1 MTGVIVNQKIFDIMI
16 NDYVPNIGK
25 KFKEIEFDTSIFAIP
40 WFVCL
45 FSASKIDQ
53 KVYFIVFYHHYFK
66 DIRGD
71 LGLFIHRRSSGS
83 IKSRAR
89 SFTNDRRKDFENEKF
104 WLINQNLN

>member
-1 MTGVIVNQKIFDIMI
+1 MPLDYYSTMTGVIVNQKIFDIMI
-16 NDYVPNIGK
+16 NDYIPNIGK

-53 KVYFIVFYHHYFK
+53 KVISLLFIKLFLK
-66 DIRGD
+66 DIRSD

-89 SFTNDRRKDFENEKF
+89 SFTNDRR
-104 WLINQNLN
+104 